1 MAEKKKT
8 TKKTNG
14 SKKGASKKKQK
25 GLAVDSSEIL
35 RWVVGFLAFF
45 LILTFFIDTV
55 DSGKFGIFISE
66 TLKGL
71 FGAMYYV
78 VPVLLIVMVVCWNR
92 DRDSGVVGTKNLI
105 YALLFVF
112 LSILLHVAVSRGED
126 MAFDRLYD
134 KGVRLSSAGL
144 IGGSIAMLFTAT
156 IGPIASV
163 VLAVLGVF
171 VCVVLLCG
179 TTPKATIEFIADWFA
194 GIIDNIK
201 TAREERASYY
211 EEEDDEEEYEE
222 EQEEYIPPAPPKKAP
237 AKKPANEKK
246 KKKLAVVPAIPDE
259 APELPAEPYAASE
272 LPDDPNEA
280 LENNGFQVVSECNLN
295 EEFNNQPVAEELPFE
310 PDPAPVVDEK
320 ISDLDK
326 ALSSLEEMEAMPLGD
341 VQPEEPKTVP
351 VEEPVPEKQEIK
363 AESESLALDPLE
375 NPPYVFPP
383 ISLLTANSG
392 GSTRPS
398 PLDIDRT
405 SRKLEEVLA
414 SFNVKARVIDSTFGP
429 TVTRY
434 ELQPETGVRVKSIA
448 NLADDLALHLAAT
461 AIRIENIPGKAAVG
475 IEIPNKATA
484 TVRLR
489 GLIENPVFKENKSRL
504 FTALGED
511 VAGNPVY
518 LDIGKMPH
526 LLVAGATGQGKS
538 VCINSLIISLLYRN
552 HPDDVKLILIDPK
565 QVEFSD
571 FKDIPH
577 LLVPVIN
584 DPKNAAGT
592 LNWACT
598 EMENRYRLIQEVGA
612 RDLAGYNMAVSDDP
626 ERPSLPQIVIFIDE
640 FADLMMTAPDDVETS
655 VCRLAQKARAAGM
668 HLVIGTQRPSVDVIT
683 GLIKANIPSRIALT
697 TTSQV
702 DSRTILDQTGAEKL
716 LGKGD
721 MLYYPVG
728 AMKPIRVQGAFVDG
742 KSEVAA
748 VTQFIKEAAQAK
760 YDDAIMKQI
769 ENEAK
774 LCGMKGKKGAVAEP
788 EADDG
793 SEKLDPMFMDAIE
806 VAVDSGTV
814 STSLLQ
820 RRLSLGYARAARIID
835 KMERRGYISPFDA
848 ATKKRNILITKEQFA
863 ELKMNGLNGEK
874 KKDEAENG

>member
-8 TKKTNG
+8 TKKAGT
-14 SKKGASKKKQK
+14 SKKSPSKKKKNQ
-25 GLAVDSSEIL
+25 GFAVDTSEII
-35 RWVVGFLAFF
+35 RWLVAFLAFF
-45 LILTFFIDTV
+45 LILTFFIENNV
-55 DSGKFGIFISE
+55 DSGPAGVFLSE
-66 TLKGL
+66 TLRGL

-78 VPVLLIVMVVCWNR
+78 VPFLLVIMVIFWNR
-92 DRDSGVVGTKNLI
+92 DRESGAAAAKYII
-105 YALLFVF
+105 YILLFLL
-112 LSILLHVAVSRGED
+112 LSMLLHVIVSGGKE
-126 MAFDRLYD
+126 MSFNRLYAN
-134 KGVRLSSAGL
+134 GIRLKSAGV
-144 IGGSIAMLFTAT
+144 IGGSVAMLFTST
-156 IGPIASV
+156 IGPIATV
-163 VLAVLGVF
+163 VFAVVGIF
-171 VCVVLLCG
+171 ICVVLICG
-179 TTPKATIEFIADWFA
+179 KTPSDTVRMFVDWIRD
-194 GIIDNIK
+194 IIDNIRE
-201 TAREERASYY
+201 ARAERAALAEEEDDDYY
-211 EEEDDEEEYEE
+211 EEEEEEDEPLPAP
-222 EQEEYIPPAPPKKAP
+222 PPAPR
-237 AKKPANEKK
+237 KPPEKK
-246 KKKLAVVPAIPDE
+246 KKKLKVVPAIPAE
-259 APELPAEPYAASE
+259 EPAPD
-272 LPDDPNEA
+272 LPDDPMGESQLPDDPHQG
-280 LENNGFQVVSECNLN
+280 LENNGFEVVSETDIASESGGNA
-295 EEFNNQPVAEELPFE
+295 PVTEELPFE
-310 PDPAPVVDEK
+310 SDPVPSV
-320 ISDLDK
+320 SPLDK
-326 ALSSLEEMEAMPLGD
+326 ALGALEEMEAMDGLTS
-341 VQPEEPKTVP
+341 EEPSDETKENAEQIEKAH
-351 VEEPVPEKQEIK
+351 EEVVKVTEEAISIEPDEK
-363 AESESLALDPLE
+363 AA
-375 NPPYVFPP
+375 YVFPP
-383 ISLLTANSG
+383 ITLLTENVG

-414 SFNVKARVIDSTFGP
+414 SFNVKARVIDCTYGP

-448 NLADDLALHLAAT
+448 NLSDDLALHLAAT

-489 GLIENPVFKENKSRL
+489 GLIDNPTFRDNKSRL

-626 ERPSLPQIVIFIDE
+626 ERPTLPQIVIFIDE

-728 AMKPIRVQGAFVDG
+728 AMKPMRVQGAFVDG

-748 VTQFIKEAAQAK
+748 VTQFIKEAAQAQ
-760 YDDAIMKQI
+760 YDESIMKQI

-774 LCGMKGKKGAVAEP
+774 LCGMKGKKGAAEP
-788 EADDG
+788 EPDDG

-848 ATKKRNILITKEQFA
+848 ATKKRNILITREQFA

-874 KKDEAENG
+874 KKEEDENV

>member
-1 MAEKKKT
+1 VAEKKKT
-8 TKKTNG
+8 TKKT
-14 SKKGASKKKQK
+14 STAKKAPSKKKKKQSV
-25 GLAVDSSEIL
+25 VDASEIV
-35 RWVVGFLAFF
+35 RWLVAFLAFF
-45 LILTFFIDTV
+45 LILTFFIDQDV
-55 DSGKFGIFISE
+55 DSGAAGVFLSE
-66 TLKGL
+66 TLRGL

-78 VPVLLIVMVVCWNR
+78 VPFLLIVMVVCWSR
-92 DRDSGVVGTKNLI
+92 DRESGAVKYII
-105 YALLFVF
+105 YALLFIF
-112 LSILLHVAVSRGED
+112 LSMLFHVIVSEGED
-126 MAFDRLYD
+126 IAFERLYD
-134 KGVRLSSAGL
+134 KGIRLRSAGL
-144 IGGSIAMLFTAT
+144 IGGSVAMLFTST
-156 IGPIASV
+156 IGPIATV
-163 VLAVLGVF
+163 VFAIVGIF
-171 VCVVLLCG
+171 ICVALICG
-179 TTPKATIEFIADWFA
+179 TTPADTIAFFVDWVRNL
-194 GIIDNIK
+194 IENIRI
-201 TAREERASYY
+201 AREERAALA
-211 EEEDDEEEYEE
+211 EEEDDEDYEEEEEEYEE
-222 EQEEYIPPAPPKKAP
+222 PAPVVVPKKTPVKKAP
-237 AKKPANEKK
+237 AEKK
-246 KKKLAVVPAIPDE
+246 KKKLVPAIPADE
-259 APELPAEPYAASE
+259 PVSDALPDDPMAGSE
-272 LPDDPNEA
+272 LPDDPMA
-280 LENNGFQVVSECNLN
+280 GTAGNGFEVISETDIAS
-295 EEFNNQPVAEELPFE
+295 EFGKSQPVTEELPFE
-310 PDPAPVVDEK
+310 PDPVPVAEV
-320 ISDLDK
+320 SALDK
-326 ALSSLEEMEAMPLGD
+326 ALGALEEMEAPGA
-341 VQPEEPKTVP
+341 VN
-351 VEEPVPEKQEIK
+351 EPVTETPEIQEEIPEKPVIETTEE
-363 AESESLALDPLE
+363 ALSLDPIE
-375 NPPYVFPP
+375 KPAYVFPP
-383 ISLLTANSG
+383 ISLLTANTG
-392 GSTRPS
+392 GSSRPS

-489 GLIENPVFKENKSRL
+489 GLIENPAFKENKSRL

-552 HPDDVKLILIDPK
+552 NPDDVKLILIDPK

-612 RDLAGYNMAVSDDP
+612 RDLAGYNTAVSDDP
-626 ERPSLPQIVIFIDE
+626 ERPHLPQIVIFIDE

-748 VTQFIKEAAQAK
+748 VTQFIKEAAQAQ
-760 YDDAIMKQI
+760 YDESIMKQI

-774 LCGMKGKKGAVAEP
+774 LCGMKGKKGAAAEP
-788 EADDG
+788 EPDDG
-793 SEKLDPMFMDAIE
+793 SEKMDPMFMDALE
-806 VAVDSGTV
+806 VAIDSGTV
-814 STSLLQ
+814 STSMLQ
-820 RRLSLGYARAARIID
+820 RRLSLGYARAARIVD
-835 KMERRGYISPFDA
+835 KMERRGYISPFDS
-848 ATKKRNILITKEQFA
+848 ATKKRNILITREQFA
-863 ELKMNGLNGEK
+863 ELKMNGFGGEK
-874 KKDEAENG
+874 KKEEDENV